1 MMFRSYLS
9 VLFLLTFGNLWVFA
23 GQYGYSETISYA
35 NSDFY
40 DSHDIAASK
49 INCIAQCSAKFIWF
63 GTDNGLI
70 RYDGYEFKTYRSDLK
85 SPSIF
90 KNNRISSIAEGPNGR
105 LWIGT
110 RIGLYSMEIRRGSIV
125 PAGNEYLD
133 SCKINHVDAAK
144 DGRIWLATDESLCCY
159 IPQDS
164 LLKRYRYPQLG
175 HIPND
180 LLCDS
185 HGWIWLTFP
194 AYGLLRFDPAT
205 ETFIQY
211 PQVTKGNNVMTLIED
226 CWGNY
231 WFSCWEQGIFR
242 MYDAFSPAKVKYENY
257 RHDPANPGSIKH
269 NTVYDIIQNPAT
281 GKIWVL
287 TKGGISVLDTRYA
300 PDSFEEFAIENR
312 SPFDRSREYE
322 SAFFDVEGNLWL
334 SSKTRGLTK
343 ISFTNENIK
352 EVYINFLN
360 KRPLVRSIH
369 QFQNGNIWVAVDDRG
384 ILEKESDES
393 EFKRISDNTL
403 RYLNK
408 VSQITPIDSG
418 TALFIG
424 SFYRGGF
431 LTSLDAK
438 GNPSDT
444 RKMENWPD
452 SEIANNIKVFDDT
465 DRYVVTTDNQ
475 VCVVSREKRDSI
487 LLRYNIHG
495 TTAFAKNGNDHWIGT
510 STNGLYR
517 LSMVNGSLRTI
528 RYNMSDGNLNSNTVL
543 SLFTDHAGNLWVGT
557 QGGGLSLFNKETARF
572 ELVNSKFNIHSSDIF
587 NICQSPDQDLWFC
600 SENEIMRLPFSEG
613 VTPTCQVIYSSTK
626 GIDNIEFIPNSY
638 CCGTDGKLYFGGI
651 NGYVEVNPNHANA
664 EMFRSNTI
672 VTDIR
677 IDGKSIFFHGSTHF
691 TLDKNMRMT
700 VFLNQN
706 SNNIQI
712 DFSSM
717 WMRNSNMSRYA
728 YKLEGVDVDWQINE
742 DGQNFAIYNNLR
754 KGSYVFK
761 VRTINDSDG
770 TERSS
775 AGFTVVVKP
784 SVFDTTLAHLIYI
797 VAGIGIF
804 LLIAILIMR
813 NFRITTVQHQI
824 LLEKKRS
831 EELNELKIKFFT
843 NISHELLTPL
853 SIISCGVENLF
864 HKCHNEDTQ
873 EIEILKANI
882 SRLTRLIRQVLELK
896 KIESGNIRLK
906 VSYGD
911 ASSFIEN
918 ICLNNFKPLIR
929 ENKIQFSYLCVKR
942 EICGFFDKDKLDKI
956 IYNLLSNAFKYNH
969 KFGHVNV
976 IVDEIQEGNNR
987 CLKISVKD
995 DGDGISKER
1004 QTEIFNRYTD
1014 GDYRKFNT
1022 TGTGIGLSLTKDL
1035 ITLHHG
1041 RIDLVSDTGKGCEFI
1056 VMLPLDADAYSEQ
1069 EIERGYNEVREHSEP
1084 SQDPNM
1090 AAGDSDKKNILIV
1103 EDSEDLRYM
1112 MKNVLKDSFNIY
1124 CAENGKEGI
1133 ESLHLHEVDLIIS
1146 DIMMPVMDGL
1156 AMAQIVRDDIT
1167 TSHIP
1172 IIILTAKSNEDDMLD
1187 SYKKGVDDYL
1197 VKPVNVDILKIK
1209 IEKLLEKR
1217 NEDSLKFRRNES
1229 TGFISHDE
1237 KFLSK
1242 AISIISRNMNNDSY
1256 SFDMFFNDMNVS
1268 KSTLYRKIKVLTG
1281 MSPSDFIRNIRLKK
1295 ACEIIKAKKVSVA
1308 EIAYEVGFNDS
1319 KYFSV
1324 CFKKEFGVTP
1334 TEYISRY
1341 HIPEG
1346 QEKTTSQ

>member
-1 MMFRSYLS
+1 MFKSYLS
-9 VLFLLTFGNLWVFA
+9 ALFLLIFANLWAFGGQA
-23 GQYGYSETISYA
+23 GSSETISYA

-40 DSHDIAASK
+40 DSYDIAASR

-85 SPSIF
+85 SPTIF

-133 SCKINHVDAAK
+133 SCKINHIDVSK

-159 IPQDS
+159 TPQDS
-164 LLKRYRYPQLG
+164 LLKRYPYPQQG

-194 AYGLLRFDPAT
+194 TYGLFRFDPAT
-205 ETFIQY
+205 ETFIPY
-211 PQVTKGNNVMTLIED
+211 PQVARDNNVMCLIED

-242 MYDAFSPAKVKYENY
+242 MYDAFSPSKVKYENY
-257 RHDPANPGSIKH
+257 RHDSANPGSIKH
-269 NTVYDIIQNPAT
+269 NTVYDIIQ
-281 GKIWVL
+281 
-287 TKGGISVLDTRYA
+287 YA
-300 PDSFEEFAIENR
+300 PDSFEEFTIEDR
-312 SPFDRSREYE
+312 SPFDRSREYGA
-322 SAFFDVEGNLWL
+322 AFFDVEGNLWL

-352 EVYINFLN
+352 EVYINFLS

-384 ILEKESDES
+384 ILEKKSGESG
-393 EFKRISDNTL
+393 FKRISDNTL

-408 VSQITPIDSG
+408 VSQITPINSG
-418 TALFIG
+418 KSLFIG

-431 LTSLDAK
+431 LASLDAK
-438 GNPSDT
+438 GNPVNI

-452 SEIANNIKVFDDT
+452 STIANNIMVFDDA
-465 DRYVVTTDNQ
+465 DRYVVTTDSKIS
-475 VCVVSREKRDSI
+475 VISKEKRDSV

-495 TTAFAKNGNDHWIGT
+495 TTASAKSGNDYWIGT

-517 LSMVNGSLRTI
+517 LTRVNDEVRTI
-528 RYNMSDGNLNSNTVL
+528 QYNTSDGSLNSNTVL

-557 QGGGLSLFNKETARF
+557 QGGGLSLFNRETARF
-572 ELVNSKFNIHSSDIF
+572 ELANSKFNIHPSDIF
-587 NICQSPDQDLWFC
+587 SICQSSNKDLWFC
-600 SENEIMRLPFSEG
+600 SENEIMRLPFSG
-613 VTPTCQVIYSSTK
+613 GDTPTCQVIYSSTK
-626 GIDNIEFIPNSY
+626 GIDNIEFIPNS
-638 CCGTDGKLYFGGI
+638 CGTGTDGRLYFGGI
-651 NGYVEVNPNHANA
+651 NGYVEINPDQANA
-664 EMFRSNTI
+664 EMFRSNTL

-677 IDGKSIFFHGSTHF
+677 IDGESIFFHGSEHF
-691 TLDKNMRMT
+691 TIDKNGRMI
-700 VFLNQN
+700 VFLDRD

-717 WMRNSNMSRYA
+717 WMRNPNMSRYA
-728 YKLEGVDVDWQINE
+728 YRLEGVDTDWQVNE
-742 DGQNFAIYNNLR
+742 EGQNFAIYNNLR
-754 KGSYVFK
+754 KGKYAFK
-761 VRTINDSDG
+761 VRAINDTDDK
-770 TERSS
+770 ERSS

-784 SVFDTTLAHLIYI
+784 SIFDTTLAHTIYI
-797 VAGIGIF
+797 VTGLGIF

-853 SIISCGVENLF
+853 SIISCGIEDLF
-864 HKCHNEDTQ
+864 HKYHNEDTQ

-882 SRLTRLIRQVLELK
+882 NRLTRLIRQVLELK
-896 KIESGNIRLK
+896 KIESGNIKLK

-976 IVDEIQEGNNR
+976 IVDEVQEGDNR

-995 DGDGISKER
+995 DGEGISKER
-1004 QTEIFNRYTD
+1004 QKEIFNRYTD

-1056 VMLPLDADAYSEQ
+1056 VTLPLDADAYSEQ
-1069 EIERGYNEVREHSEP
+1069 EIENGYNEVREHPEP
-1084 SQDPNM
+1084 LQDPD
-1090 AAGDSDKKNILIV
+1090 AASSDSDKKNILIV

-1112 MKNVLKDSFNIY
+1112 MKNVLKDSFNVY

-1133 ESLHLHEVDLIIS
+1133 ESLHLYEIDLIIS

-1156 AMAQIVRDDIT
+1156 TMAQTVREDIA

-1187 SYKKGVDDYL
+1187 SYKKGIDDYL

-1217 NEDSLKFRRNES
+1217 NEDSLKFRQTES
-1229 TGFISHDE
+1229 TGFISNDE

-1242 AISIISRNMNNDSY
+1242 AISIISQNLNNDTY

-1295 ACEIIKAKKVSVA
+1295 ACEIIKEKKATVA
-1308 EIAYEVGFNDS
+1308 EIAYEVGFNDP

-1334 TEYISRY
+1334 TEYINRY
-1341 HIPEG
+1341 HLPEDPG
-1346 QEKTTSQ
+1346 K